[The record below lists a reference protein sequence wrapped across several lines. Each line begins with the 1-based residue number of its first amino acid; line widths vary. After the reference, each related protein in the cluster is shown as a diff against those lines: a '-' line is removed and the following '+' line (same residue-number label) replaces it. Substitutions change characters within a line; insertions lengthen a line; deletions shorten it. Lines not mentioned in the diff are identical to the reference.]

1 MKIGSR
7 GPSTLKVVAPYPF
20 IQMTRTP
27 LFNVSQQMTATV
39 RVNHSPHI
47 GYYSPFKFSTLLA
60 LDFNCIKDRQPEDE
74 QHGLIETVIIR
85 LITLFDHLQLFIC
98 IRQTWRSLLEFKQ
111 YMCLLT
117 NLTWSCIVHF
127 ANWVVVQGRTVHWGA
142 TQQGSNPGART
153 FSWDFPR
160 TSCWHHFF

>member
-1 MKIGSR
+1 
-7 GPSTLKVVAPYPF
+7 
-20 IQMTRTP
+20 MTRTP
-27 LFNVSQQMTATV
+27 LFNVSNQMTATV
-39 RVNHSPHI
+39 WVNHSPHI

-85 LITLFDHLQLFIC
+85 PITLFDHLQLFIC

-127 ANWVVVQGRTVHWGA
+127 SNWLVVQGRTVHWGA
-142 TQQGSNPGART
+142 TQQGSNLVLAPFLGI
-153 FSWDFPR
+153 FPEPLVGTIFLEKTGQGEAADGNR
-160 TSCWHHFF
+160 VQSAD